1 MQTAPRPAIIVDTN
15 VFVAAGF
22 NPESHSARLL
32 DAVRARRLRMLW
44 NGGTRRE
51 IERILRQIPRL
62 SWEDVAPLFREE
74 NRFQGDTHPDQFEY
88 VPDPADRKFAALAD
102 AAGAPLVTSDQDL
115 LQARARARVPIF
127 TPAEYVR
134 GCPEALSG

>member
-1 MQTAPRPAIIVDTN
+1 
-15 VFVAAGF
+15 
-22 NPESHSARLL
+22 
-32 DAVRARRLRMLW
+32 MLW

-62 SWEDVAPLFREE
+62 SWDDVAPLFREE
-74 NRFQGDTHPDQFEY
+74 DRFQGDTHPDQFEY

-102 AAGAPLVTSDQDL
+102 AAGAPLVTSDHDL
-115 LQARARARVPIF
+115 LQGREHARVPIF

-134 GCPEALSG
+134 RWPEPLSG